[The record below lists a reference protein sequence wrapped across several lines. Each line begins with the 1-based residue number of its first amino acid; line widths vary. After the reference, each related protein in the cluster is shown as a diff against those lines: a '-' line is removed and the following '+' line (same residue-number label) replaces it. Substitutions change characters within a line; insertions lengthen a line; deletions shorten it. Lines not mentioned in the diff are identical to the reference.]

1 MEYGEILS
9 DMTFLMENYDN
20 DFYNREDLRSLLFEC
35 VNALLE
41 ISVSHGFEGNLWQ
54 TYLTFLLANDENA
67 YSMSCEIVG
76 PVEGSINTIARHD
89 FEIMK
94 EKVQKACDESI
105 LKKEKVVKHIR
116 EN

>member
-1 MEYGEILS
+1 MLKS
-9 DMTFLMENYDN
+9 WF
-20 DFYNREDLRSLLFEC
+20 
-35 VNALLE
+35 
-41 ISVSHGFEGNLWQ
+41 
-54 TYLTFLLANDENA
+54 
-67 YSMSCEIVG
+67 VG
-76 PVEGSINTIARHD
+76 DTTPED